1 MWRKAL
7 PKKYKT
13 KLSFST
19 AIHKQQQFLDRVEY
33 WNANYSKYYRVSDV
47 ILLGNLARSESKV
60 GDLDLCVN
68 IERVQAFSPS

>member
-1 MWRKAL
+1 M

-19 AIHKQQQFLDRVEY
+19 ALNKLQQFLDRVEY
-33 WNANYSKYYRVSDV
+33 WNTNYSKYYRVSDV
-47 ILLGNLARSESKV
+47 VLLGSLARSESKV

-68 IERVQAFSPS
+68 IERVQAFS